1 MWAVTLTEF
10 LPEQLTNTAI
20 LACFGCIAWC
30 LSLVGSSRR
39 RFMSTVTLPIV
50 VLSYFAAG
58 FVTLVVYP
66 TAGGIVIF
74 LSSVVGGLAGVPSGL
89 LISGFIWKYYRPEI
103 EGDEDT
109 R

>member
-10 LPEQLTNTAI
+10 LPEQLMNTAI
-20 LACFGCIAWC
+20 LACFGGIAWC
-30 LSLVGSSRR
+30 LSLMGSSRR
-39 RFMSTVTLPIV
+39 RFGSAVTVPIV
-50 VLSYFAAG
+50 VVSYFAAG

-74 LSSVVGGLAGVPSGL
+74 LNSVVGGLAGVPSGL